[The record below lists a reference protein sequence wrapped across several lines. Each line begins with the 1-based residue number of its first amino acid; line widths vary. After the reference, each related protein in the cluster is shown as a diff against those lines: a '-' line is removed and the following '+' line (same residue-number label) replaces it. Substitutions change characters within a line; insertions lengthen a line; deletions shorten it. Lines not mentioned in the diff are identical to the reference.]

1 MKSNLMKKT
10 LGILALSTLGLMATA
25 AQANWERGDQ
35 GYGHG
40 YGYDYGH
47 AQKIAY
53 QQSQA
58 FSQHINVRQDRQK
71 QRIRAGMH
79 QGKLTRAE
87 FRELMQEQHQIR
99 AMERRFR
106 ADGLIDAR
114 EFKRLDRALD
124 IADHN
129 IRAEKHDRQ
138 ARQAYGHPRFN

>member
-10 LGILALSTLGLMATA
+10 LGILALSTLGLMATG

-35 GYGHG
+35 AYGH
-40 YGYDYGH
+40 YGH
-47 AQKIAY
+47 AQKLAY

-58 FSQHINVRQDRQK
+58 FSQQINARQDRQK
-71 QRIRAGMH
+71 QRIQAGMH
-79 QGKLTRAE
+79 KGKLTRAE
-87 FRELMQEQHQIR
+87 FRELMQEQHRIR
-99 AMERRFR
+99 AMEQRFR

-124 IADHN
+124 IADYN

-138 ARQAYGHPRFN
+138 ARQTYGHPRFN